1 MNSYP
6 YDLGK
11 KQLEQKLK
19 TTINDNDLETLK
31 SKKEELEIDDKF
43 NYFCNKIIKIILSNI
58 NLLEEY
64 KKSDNIHVLK
74 NSDTIKK
81 VMKKYIA
88 NIDDNELKNLVK
100 NNNIKIDDEID
111 DVIKS
116 ETQKNMESFIK
127 NFKISKEVQI
137 LKTIGLIKTKFAE
150 AFIPREFHI
159 NKYDE
164 KINEKMFDY
173 RFKKNEIDEINDLV
187 KLIMEQKFKE
197 LINKELKNIK

>member
-1 MNSYP
+1 M
-6 YDLGK
+6 
-11 KQLEQKLK
+11 
-19 TTINDNDLETLK
+19 
-31 SKKEELEIDDKF
+31 
-43 NYFCNKIIKIILSNI
+43 
-58 NLLEEY
+58 EEY
-64 KKSDNIHVLK
+64 KKSDNIDVLK

-150 AFIPREFHI
+150 AFTPREFHI

-173 RFKKNEIDEINDLV
+173 RFKKKEIDEINDLV

>member
-1 MNSYP
+1 
-6 YDLGK
+6 
-11 KQLEQKLK
+11 
-19 TTINDNDLETLK
+19 
-31 SKKEELEIDDKF
+31 
-43 NYFCNKIIKIILSNI
+43 
-58 NLLEEY
+58 
-64 KKSDNIHVLK
+64 
-74 NSDTIKK
+74 
-81 VMKKYIA
+81 MKKYIA

-150 AFIPREFHI
+150 AFTPREFHI

-173 RFKKNEIDEINDLV
+173 RFKKKEIDEINDLV